1 MSSKKR
7 TWVPS
12 YKKEIL
18 RTDVERAMN
27 NSLSIKAAAR
37 YLGVDVK
44 TYKKYASMY
53 KAEDGRTLYECHN
66 NKAAAGI
73 SKNILKTPGGTQL
86 IDIMEGKID
95 KTFVSLKVFKS
106 RILAE
111 GLFKEEC
118 TRCGY
123 HEKRTLDEKVPLI
136 RHFIDGNKRN
146 WKHIN
151 VEFLCYNCYFLC
163 IGDVFNKRQLA
174 VLEDYREIQTKKI
187 DFDLPEAHEE
197 AIKKLTNLENKYIYR
212 GDEGENI
219 TFDDIDT
226 KSDDYGSDLIASFN
240 RK

>member
-27 NSLSIKAAAR
+27 NSLSNKAAAR

-44 TYKKYASMY
+44 TYKKYASLY

-73 SKNILKTPGGTQL
+73 PKYILKTPGGTQL
-86 IDIMEGKID
+86 IDIMEGKVD

-106 RILAE
+106 RILSE

-118 TRCGY
+118 SRCAY
-123 HEKRTLDEKVPLI
+123 HERRSLDEKVPIIL
-136 RHFIDGNKRN
+136 HFIDGNKRN
-146 WKHIN
+146 WQKIN
-151 VEFLCYNCYFLC
+151 IEFLCYNCYFLC

-174 VLEDYREIQTKKI
+174 VLEDYREIQTKTI

-197 AIKKLTNLENKYIYR
+197 AIKKLINLENKYIYM
-212 GDEGENI
+212 GDEGE
-219 TFDDIDT
+219 DMSEDKLEDR
-226 KSDDYGSDLIASFN
+226 SEDYGSDLISSFN